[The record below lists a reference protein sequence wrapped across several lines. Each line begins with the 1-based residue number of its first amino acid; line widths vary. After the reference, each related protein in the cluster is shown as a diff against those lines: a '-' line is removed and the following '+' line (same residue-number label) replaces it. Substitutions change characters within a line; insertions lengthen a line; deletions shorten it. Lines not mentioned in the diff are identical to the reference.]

1 MSFPPASLKKPSGRV
16 ENGSGSM
23 RFIVTRLGAI
33 GLILCVRIA
42 RSPIGSMRTGH
53 TLIAARD
60 RVVITYH
67 IPTEFERFQAR
78 IGRLSLDDVSGI
90 VSGNRTRELYS
101 QTEGTI
107 ALFFPKKDHS
117 GVN

>member
-1 MSFPPASLKKPSGRV
+1 M
-16 ENGSGSM
+16 
-23 RFIVTRLGAI
+23 I
-33 GLILCVRIA
+33 
-42 RSPIGSMRTGH
+42 TGH
-53 TLIAARD
+53 TPIVARV
-60 RVVITYH
+60 RVIITYH

-90 VSGNRTRELYS
+90 VSGNRTRELYG

-107 ALFFPKKDHS
+107 ALFFPKKDHP